1 MKKILVVIAIAGMAA
16 VSAGR
21 AQTVMATLKT
31 PTGERPIRVVEQ
43 SGNLYLPAE
52 EATAALGGSLTGSR
66 QGYRIDLAGRT
77 AGFTADSRFGAAG
90 DELIEMP
97 SPPIFIEASPYVPW
111 QFFRDLLRT
120 TSDLD
125 LTWEPGARVFEV
137 RRFRLDSVEAQISVV
152 NIEGMTKIVVQFP
165 RKVEYSVRREENA
178 YVIEIPNPIRTRAAD
193 QTFTS
198 PLLDRVLVRENQ
210 IVVNLA
216 SRDIAGDAYAIES
229 PFRIVL
235 DLQRGASPVPDAQP
249 SLPGSVRRPAHP
261 PGVRTIVLDPGHGG
275 KEVGA
280 IGPNGLVEK
289 ETTLAICRR
298 LQSMLASELGVRVIL
313 TRDSDELVPHD
324 QRTATANQFRAD
336 LFLSIHLN
344 ASHSPAARGAETYF
358 LSLEASDELARAAAE
373 RENAVIGGASAPGV
387 SSDLNLILWD
397 LAHQEYLRESSRFAN
412 LIQSEMNVTS
422 GVENRG
428 VKQAPFRVLIG
439 ATMPSALVEVGF
451 ISNPQEE
458 ARLGSAEHQN
468 EIAQAIVRAVRRYK
482 EDYEARLGGPAQ
494 DPARVGS
501 APSTAAPAP
510 APADRSGR

>member
-1 MKKILVVIAIAGMAA
+1 MKKILVVIAIAGVAA

-21 AQTVMATLKT
+21 AQTVSATLRT
-31 PTGERPIRVVEQ
+31 QTGERSIRVVEQ
-43 SGNLYLPAE
+43 SGNLFLPAE
-52 EATAALGGSLTGSR
+52 EMIAALGGTLTGSR
-66 QGYRIDLAGRT
+66 QGYRIELAGHT
-77 AGFTADSRFGAAG
+77 AGFTAESRFGASG

-97 SPPIFIEASPYVPW
+97 AAPIFIEETPFVPW
-111 QFFRDLLRT
+111 HFFRDLLRI

-125 LTWEPGARVFEV
+125 LIWDAGARVFEV
-137 RRFRLDSVEAQISVV
+137 RRFRLDAVEVQISVV
-152 NIEGMTKIVVQFP
+152 NIEEMTKIVVQFP
-165 RKVEYSVRREENA
+165 GQIDYTVRREGSA
-178 YVIEIPNPIRTRAAD
+178 YILQTPNPIRTRAAD

-198 PLLDRVLVRENQ
+198 PLLDRILVRDNQ

-216 SRDIAGDAYAIES
+216 SADVAGDAYAIDN
-229 PFRIVL
+229 PFRVVL
-235 DLQRGASPVPDAQP
+235 DLQKSAGV
-249 SLPGSVRRPAHP
+249 LPGPEASTPGSIRRAPHL

-289 ETTLAICRR
+289 ETTLEICRR
-298 LQSMLASELGVRVIL
+298 LRSMLASELGVRVIL
-313 TRDSDELVPHD
+313 TRDSDELIPHD
-324 QRTATANQFRAD
+324 QRTAIANQFRAD

-373 RENAVIGGASAPGV
+373 RENAVLGGAPSPSG

-397 LAHQEYLRESSRFAN
+397 LAQQEYLRESSRFAA

-422 GVENRG
+422 GIQNRG

-458 ARLGSAEHQN
+458 ARLATAEHQN
-468 EIAQAIVRAVRRYK
+468 DIAQAIVRAVRRYK
-482 EDYEARLGGPAQ
+482 EEYEARLGGTAS
-494 DPARVGS
+494 DPARIGS
-501 APSTAAPAP
+501 GAPAAAPAP

>member
-1 MKKILVVIAIAGMAA
+1 
-16 VSAGR
+16 
-21 AQTVMATLKT
+21 
-31 PTGERPIRVVEQ
+31 
-43 SGNLYLPAE
+43 
-52 EATAALGGSLTGSR
+52 
-66 QGYRIDLAGRT
+66 
-77 AGFTADSRFGAAG
+77 
-90 DELIEMP
+90 
-97 SPPIFIEASPYVPW
+97 
-111 QFFRDLLRT
+111 
-120 TSDLD
+120 
-125 LTWEPGARVFEV
+125 
-137 RRFRLDSVEAQISVV
+137 
-152 NIEGMTKIVVQFP
+152 MTKIVMQFP
-165 RKVEYSVRREENA
+165 SKLDYSVRREQNA
-178 YVIEIPNPIRTRAAD
+178 YIIQVPNPIRTRAAD

-216 SRDIAGDAYAIES
+216 SREIAGDAYAIEN

-235 DLQRGASPVPDAQP
+235 DLQRGVSTVPETQP
-249 SLPGSVRRPAHP
+249 SLPGAIRRPAHA

-289 ETTLAICRR
+289 ETTLEICRR
-298 LQSMLASELGVRVIL
+298 LQSLLASELGVRVIL

-324 QRTATANQFRAD
+324 QRTAIANQFRAD

-373 RENAVIGGASAPGV
+373 RENAVLGGASSPGV

-397 LAHQEYLRESSRFAN
+397 LAHQEYLRESSRLAN

-422 GVENRG
+422 GIQNRG

-458 ARLGSAEHQN
+458 ARLASAEHQN
-468 EIAQAIVRAVRRYK
+468 EIAQAILRAVRRYK
-482 EDYEARLGGPAQ
+482 EEYEARLGGGAA

-501 APSTAAPAP
+501 APPTVAPAP
-510 APADRSGR
+510 APSDRSGR